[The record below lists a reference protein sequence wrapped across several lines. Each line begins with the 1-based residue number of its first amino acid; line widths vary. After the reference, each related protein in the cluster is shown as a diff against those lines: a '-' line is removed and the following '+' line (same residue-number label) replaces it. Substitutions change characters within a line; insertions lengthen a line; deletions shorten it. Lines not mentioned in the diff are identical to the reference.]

1 MGNFQESIQKFI
13 LISLV
18 LLKISCQLENK
29 SLKVDK
35 SSYLHQIENSIV
47 GPQDVSQEYNYMEK
61 CALLK
66 CSSGCCEGGL
76 EEMTC
81 GSLEN
86 CEYYISKQNLL
97 KFIYG
102 ALISVVCLL
111 TILLMLSG
119 AFAKS
124 HPECSR
130 KILKFI
136 GIFFSVIFFPVAIL
150 LWLIKVKCDK
160 ASEIKFYKGEPQIDP
175 KESSIKLEIKKLDLI
190 KILNK
195 EDEDYLD
202 TKRTQ
207 DTDNVVKTT

>member
-1 MGNFQESIQKFI
+1 MGNFEASILKFT
-13 LISLV
+13 LISFL
-18 LLKISCQLENK
+18 LLKISCQPENK

-35 SSYLHQIENSIV
+35 SSYLHQLENSIV
-47 GPQDVSQEYNYMEK
+47 GPEDVSQESSYMEK

-76 EEMTC
+76 QEMTC
-81 GSLEN
+81 GSLES

-102 ALISVVCLL
+102 ALISIVTLL
-111 TILLMLSG
+111 TFLLMLSG

-136 GIFFSVIFFPVAIL
+136 VIFLSVLLFPIAIP

-160 ASEIKFYKGEPQIDP
+160 ASEIIFYKGEPQIDP
-175 KESSIKLEIKKLDLI
+175 KESSVKLEIKKLDLI

-195 EDEDYLD
+195 EEEDYLG

-207 DTDNVVKTT
+207 ETDDVVMTT